1 VWILSRAQILR
12 GAASG
17 VLAAAVWAVQQPIDK
32 RIFGCRFDDVEML
45 GRAVSRD
52 DDYYA
57 PGLAI
62 HLLNGALFGGAYA
75 VVAPSLPGPDALK
88 GPLAAFAENTLL
100 WPLVG
105 LIDRFHPAREMLEPL
120 AGNRRAFSQASWRHV
135 LFGAVLGELERRLRP
150 PAEEAAGPVIETV
163 YSSNGHGTLGDATLG
178 LLSMD
183 VRPGD
188 SPN

>member
-1 VWILSRAQILR
+1 MSQARILR

-17 VLAAAVWAVQQPIDK
+17 VLAAAVWAVQQPVDK

-45 GRAVSRD
+45 GRAVTREE
-52 DDYYA
+52 DYYG

-75 VVAPSLPGPDALK
+75 LVAPSLPGPDTLK
-88 GPLAAFAENTLL
+88 GPLAAVAENTLL
-100 WPLVG
+100 WPLVT
-105 LIDRFHPAREMLEPL
+105 LIDRFHPARERLEPL
-120 AGNRRAFSQASWRHV
+120 AGNRRAFTQATWRHV

-150 PAEEAAGPVIETV
+150 PAEEAPAAVIETV
-163 YSSNGHGTLGDATLG
+163 YSSNGHGTLGDTTLG

-188 SPN
+188 SPD